1 MALYT
6 EGHEPSRVALFLEAA
21 LLKCPTG
28 LNRRLVNFKIREIEA
43 ADTCQWLR
51 ATGFPQYAQ
60 MFEEGRYPIDLELVQ
75 KDHDFLDQDLLDS
88 VTRRLKILNKCA
100 SMKIEAPIHRSCDES
115 EDEDQ
120 CAISIKWK
128 YMRSS
133 RRWSRRMTGE
143 EFPELELSTS
153 PLVDSTT
160 THIHTHSRLN
170 SSHESV
176 TTTDSERNEGYTS
189 TSSFESPAVVK
200 KLYVKR
206 STDIASSPSS
216 QSLPVSNSGYKTS
229 TPVGSDGNM
238 NGPRSAIIQISSP
251 ISVRKDAASDL
262 NGLHSSRDHMK
273 GAKSF
278 LKRLD
283 SLKGRRGPRGGSHR
297 RKHKSGGDTL
307 EISGPIVQDNGTLQR
322 KIELFNCVDLQT
334 AKARSY
340 RYPANSLVTPPAKR
354 RRNPNG
360 RSNNTSKRMGRVFS
374 EPSSP
379 TLHRKFSLDVSED
392 LENALSKKINNNN
405 ESKSCEDVFMSDMDD
420 VSMDIRDNR
429 IPSERSSNVTGTTGR
444 SLLSSSSNDS
454 WQGQYEGE
462 SDDWPSQRLITSPLN
477 SLEDDEH
484 TPHRLRSPSMY
495 DNMPPALHSSLDNL
509 PNAEIEVAETELMRQ
524 IYNLKNIG
532 HLNDPLAFA
541 PSTRRSV
548 SVSTCEDISGSHVS
562 LNRTNNNLN
571 QDVETEKLDILTNI
585 SKILMKEK
593 QLVEPKGGACVLAPK
608 PVVKRDRSNS
618 LPNAGPEGI
627 RESMLSNEVDL
638 ELEAE
643 VMGLS
648 SELERL
654 LTGINESIHELEENI
669 KKAETGDSSASTASS
684 QISSPVTSPVNSPV
698 NSQVS
703 SPYGSPLPSPIT
715 TPDFNHNKREVEHQD
730 DTGVGLSTGQ
740 DTTSEHDTPASNEEE
755 DEEEE
760 EQRTK
765 SQETTINVKTGS
777 GKSPWKERRDSGVG
791 NSLTRPNSAR
801 RPRIRWHSF
810 QKSHRPSLNSRPFQV
825 SSLSVGQL
833 MILRKLSLLK
843 LTAVMERYSVSHRSG
858 WTWMVPRFMK
868 RTKTADIKDRLVFGV
883 PLLYHLQKTGQ
894 PLPQTILYAMRYLR
908 RQAGEAVGL
917 FRKPG
922 VRSRIQALKKMNEA
936 NPDTLSYDGM
946 MAYDVADM
954 LKQYFRELPEPLLTP
969 KLSETFISLF
979 TSSVPKELRVPV
991 MQAAILLM
999 PDENREVLQ
1008 SLLLFLSDIA
1018 SQADVNQ
1025 MTAYNLA
1032 VCFAPSLF
1040 QLNSGESMRNPKSPH
1055 QRRKMAGKPDQ
1066 KELIENVAANECLAL
1081 MIRECKKLFMVPEDL
1096 LAKCHFSYM
1105 DLGEPVTLE
1114 ELGRKRN
1121 DESGD
1126 YKSYLES
1133 CIQGLLKE
1141 SREKF
1146 KGWVSCPPVDKVEV
1160 AYKKVGDGHPL
1171 RLWKCT
1177 TEIKAPPS
1185 VILQRVLRE
1194 RQYWDEDLLK
1204 WRSVEKIDNQ
1214 TEVFEYVVNSMAPH
1228 PTRSYTVLR
1237 SWRTNLQKGACVLV
1251 STSIEHPDSS
1261 LVGSV
1266 RGTELASRFL
1276 IEPCGSGKSRLTHIS
1291 RVDTKGRTLEWYNKA
1306 YGHLLAQTVAH
1317 IRNLYIP
1324 PGTGP
1329 ETKV

>member
-1 MALYT
+1 MPHL
-6 EGHEPSRVALFLEAA
+6 RWRKNIIL
-21 LLKCPTG
+21 
-28 LNRRLVNFKIREIEA
+28 REIEA

-88 VTRRLKILNKCA
+88 VVRRLKILNKCA

-143 EFPELELSTS
+143 EFPELELST
-153 PLVDSTT
+153 PPPADSNT

-200 KLYVKR
+200 KVYVKR
-206 STDIASSPSS
+206 FQEIASSPSS
-216 QSLPVSNSGYKTS
+216 QSLPVSNCEYKTS
-229 TPVGSDGNM
+229 TPIGSDGNM

-251 ISVRKDAASDL
+251 ISVRKDPSSEL

-283 SLKGRRGPRGGSHR
+283 SLKGRRGGSQR

-307 EISGPIVQDNGTLQR
+307 EISGPIVPDNGTLQR
-322 KIELFNCVDLQT
+322 KIELFNCVDLQS
-334 AKARSY
+334 AKAKSC

-379 TLHRKFSLDVSED
+379 TIHRKFSFDVSKD
-392 LENALSKKINNNN
+392 LEEALAKKINNNN
-405 ESKSCEDVFMSDMDD
+405 ESKSCEDVFMNDMDD
-420 VSMDIRDNR
+420 ECLDARDNR

-454 WQGQYEGE
+454 WPGHYEGE
-462 SDDWPSQRLITSPLN
+462 SDDWASHRLITSPLN
-477 SLEDDEH
+477 SLEDDDEH

-532 HLNDPLAFA
+532 HLNDPLAVA

-548 SVSTCEDISGSHVS
+548 SVSTCEDIGDSRGS

-593 QLVEPKGGACVLAPK
+593 ELVVEPRDADVVASK
-608 PVVKRDRSNS
+608 PAAKRDRSNS

-654 LTGINESIHELEENI
+654 LTGINESIHELELNI
-669 KKAETGDSSASTASS
+669 KKTGESSASTASS
-684 QISSPVTSPVNSPV
+684 QISSPV

-703 SPYGSPLPSPIT
+703 SPYGSPLPSPMT
-715 TPDFNHNKREVEHQD
+715 TPDFNHNKREVEQQD

-740 DTTSEHDTPASNEEE
+740 DTASEHDTPASNEED
-755 DEEEE
+755 DEEE
-760 EQRTK
+760 RTK
-765 SQETTINVKTGS
+765 SQETTISIKTGS

-843 LTAVMERYSVSHRSG
+843 LTAVMERYAVSHRSG

-868 RTKTADIKDRLVFGV
+868 RSKTADIKDRLVFGV
-883 PLLYHLQKTGQ
+883 PLLHHLQKTGQ

-922 VRSRIQALKKMNEA
+922 VRSRIQQLKKMNEA
-936 NPDTLSYDGM
+936 NPDSLSYDGM

-979 TSSVPKELRVPV
+979 TSSVPKELRIPV

-1018 SQADVNQ
+1018 SQSDLNQ

-1040 QLNSGESMRNPKSPH
+1040 QLNSGESSRHPTSPR

-1105 DLGEPVTLE
+1105 DLGEAVTLE

-1146 KGWVSCPPVDKVEV
+1146 KGWVTCSPVDKVEV

-1177 TEIKAPPS
+1177 TDIEAPPS

-1261 LVGSV
+1261 LAGSV

-1317 IRNLYIP
+1317 IRNLYTP
-1324 PGTGP
+1324 PATGP